1 MGIEPTDHDSRRS
14 PAGFEDQARH
24 QTGSTSHQQ
33 NYTTPFKLFPW
44 PDITLLVI
52 LTGSWE

>member
-52 LTGSWE
+52 LTGS